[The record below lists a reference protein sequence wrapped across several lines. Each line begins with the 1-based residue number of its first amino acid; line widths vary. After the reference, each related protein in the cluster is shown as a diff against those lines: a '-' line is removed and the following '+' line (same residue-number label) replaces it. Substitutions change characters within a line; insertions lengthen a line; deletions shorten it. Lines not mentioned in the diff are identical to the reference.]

1 MSKKNSFSRRGFV
14 KGTAAAAG
22 GLLLGRSGL
31 AETPRGEPMNI
42 EALKKACKG
51 VVATQGDANFT
62 ELIHGDLWNRLIPRR
77 APQIVMR
84 VKDEQDVIAAIRF
97 ARENKLKVVVR
108 GGGHN
113 WCQPTLRNGGLL
125 IDLVELNK
133 VISIDVGARK
143 AVVQPIISNR
153 DIQKTL
159 NAKGL
164 AYPTGHCPQ
173 VKLSGYLLGGGM
185 SWNQGVWGSG
195 AESVEAIE
203 LVTAEGKLITA
214 SKNENA
220 EYFWAARGSG
230 SGFFGV
236 VTRYHLKL
244 YPLPKAIHGSTYY
257 YSMDDAAAVAGW
269 LGENAAKISPAVELS
284 LFLLEA
290 PANLKEKTAAQGS
303 KLAMVTATA
312 FSDSPEEAKTML
324 KPLEDCP
331 FVHKCLSRSFA
342 TPLVFEKMF
351 DLSGA
356 LWPEGLRNHV
366 EATFSNTSPRE
377 LVKAVAVHMTKCP
390 SPITVILFVIF
401 TGPNVPAAHP
411 DAAYSMSSRV
421 YGGPWTMWKEAA
433 DDATNT
439 QWHNECTA
447 LLRPFNIG
455 YYVGE
460 SDTVRRP
467 SNAVESMLPE
477 NWKRLAD
484 LRDKYDPDGVFF
496 GYFDGLSEPKPS

>member
-1 MSKKNSFSRRGFV
+1 MNSENSFSRRGFV

-22 GLLLGRSGL
+22 GLLFGGSGR
-31 AETPRGEPMNI
+31 AETSKKGATMDI
-42 EALKKACKG
+42 EALKKSCKG
-51 VVATQGDANFT
+51 VVAAQGDANFP
-62 ELIHGDLWNRLIPRR
+62 ELIHGNLWNRLIPRR
-77 APQIVMR
+77 APQIVVR
-84 VKDEQDVIAAIRF
+84 IKDEQDVIAAIRF

-113 WCQPTLRNGGLL
+113 WCQPTLRNDGLL
-125 IDLVELNK
+125 IDLAELNK

-164 AYPTGHCPQ
+164 AYPSGHCPQ

-214 SKNENA
+214 SKDENA

-257 YSMDDAAAVAGW
+257 YSMDDAAAVGEW
-269 LGENAAKISPAVELS
+269 LGENAARISPGVELS

-290 PANLKEKTAAQGS
+290 PANLKEKTAAQGG

-312 FSDSPEEAKTML
+312 FTDSPEEAKTML

-331 FVHKCLSRSFA
+331 LLHKCLSRSFA
-342 TPLVFEKMF
+342 TPLAFEKMF

-356 LWPEGLRNHV
+356 LWPEGLRNRV
-366 EATFSNTSPRE
+366 EATFSNTSPGE

-421 YGGPWTMWKEAA
+421 YGGPWTM
-433 DDATNT
+433 
-439 QWHNECTA
+439 
-447 LLRPFNIG
+447 
-455 YYVGE
+455 
-460 SDTVRRP
+460 
-467 SNAVESMLPE
+467 
-477 NWKRLAD
+477 
-484 LRDKYDPDGVFF
+484 
-496 GYFDGLSEPKPS
+496 

>member
-1 MSKKNSFSRRGFV
+1 
-14 KGTAAAAG
+14 
-22 GLLLGRSGL
+22 
-31 AETPRGEPMNI
+31 
-42 EALKKACKG
+42 
-51 VVATQGDANFT
+51 
-62 ELIHGDLWNRLIPRR
+62 
-77 APQIVMR
+77 
-84 VKDEQDVIAAIRF
+84 
-97 ARENKLKVVVR
+97 
-108 GGGHN
+108 
-113 WCQPTLRNGGLL
+113 
-125 IDLVELNK
+125 
-133 VISIDVGARK
+133 
-143 AVVQPIISNR
+143 
-153 DIQKTL
+153 
-159 NAKGL
+159 
-164 AYPTGHCPQ
+164 
-173 VKLSGYLLGGGM
+173 M

-214 SKNENA
+214 SKDENA

-257 YSMDDAAAVAGW
+257 YSMDDAAAVGEW
-269 LGENAAKISPAVELS
+269 LGENAARISPGVELS

-290 PANLKEKTAAQGS
+290 PANLKEKTAAQGG
-303 KLAMVTATA
+303 KLALVTATA
-312 FSDSPEEAKTML
+312 FADSPEEAKTML
-324 KPLEDCP
+324 KPLGDCP
-331 FVHKCLSRSFA
+331 LLDKCLSRSFA

-356 LWPEGLRNHV
+356 LWPEGLRNRV
-366 EATFSNTSPRE
+366 EATFSNTSPGE

-421 YGGPWTMWKEAA
+421 YGGPWTMWKDAA
-433 DDATNT
+433 DDATNSH
-439 QWHNECTA
+439 WHDECIA

>member
-1 MSKKNSFSRRGFV
+1 MKGENSFSRRGFM

-22 GLLLGRSGL
+22 GLLLGRSSH
-31 AETPRGEPMNI
+31 AEIRKGAPMDIN
-42 EALKKACKG
+42 ALKKACKG
-51 VVATQGDANFT
+51 VVAAQGDANFT
-62 ELIHGDLWNRLIPRR
+62 ELIHGNLWNRLIPRR
-77 APQIVMR
+77 APQIVIR
-84 VKDEQDVIAAIRF
+84 VKDEQDVIAAIHF
-97 ARENKLKVVVR
+97 ARENKWKVVVR

-113 WCQPTLRNGGLL
+113 WCQPTLRNSGLL
-125 IDLVELNK
+125 IDLSELNK
-133 VISIDVGARK
+133 VISIDVEARK

-153 DIQKTL
+153 DIQKVL

-164 AYPTGHCPQ
+164 AYPSGHCPQ

-203 LVTAEGKLITA
+203 LVTAEGKLVTA
-214 SKNENA
+214 SKDENA

-257 YSMDDAAAVAGW
+257 YSMDDAAAVGIW

-284 LFLLEA
+284 LFLREA
-290 PANLKEKTAAQGS
+290 PTDFKQLFDASGS
-303 KLAMVTATA
+303 
-312 FSDSPEEAKTML
+312 
-324 KPLEDCP
+324 
-331 FVHKCLSRSFA
+331 
-342 TPLVFEKMF
+342 
-351 DLSGA
+351 
-356 LWPEGLRNHV
+356 LWPEGLRNRV
-366 EATFSNTSPRE
+366 EATFSNTSPGD
-377 LVKAVAVHMTKCP
+377 LVKAVGDHMTKCP
-390 SPITVILFVIF
+390 SPITVILFTIF
-401 TGPNVPAAHP
+401 TGPNVPAVHP

-421 YGGPWTMWKEAA
+421 YGGPWTMWKDAA
-433 DDATNT
+433 DDAVNS
-439 QWHNECTA
+439 QWHDECTA

-460 SDTVRRP
+460 SDTVHRP
-467 SNAVESMLPE
+467 SNAVQSLSPE

-496 GYFDGLSEPKPS
+496 GYFDGLLDPKPS